1 MSLPK
6 VFANKIDK
14 KIDNNIEF
22 FHGDR
27 SVKKKDISDLRV
39 YFDKNGYTNKLLLDI
54 TTKDGVSS
62 EKIILYRNGYL
73 VNIDNK
79 KIYFEDILDY
89 DIKK

>member
-14 KIDNNIEF
+14 KIDNNIEY
-22 FHGDR
+22 FHADR
-27 SVKKKDISDLRV
+27 SIKSKDVSDLRM
-39 YFDKNGYTNKLLLDI
+39 YFDKNGYTNKLLLKI
-54 TTKDGVSS
+54 TTKDGISE

-79 KIYFEDILDY
+79 RIYFEDILDY